1 MRHDAEKLKFF
12 SFAASLKKR
21 EGGEH
26 EKKTLTIYGLPQL
39 SGKKNAT
46 SVNLPLRN
54 LYCDDFLCGAS
65 TAQEALSIYKEAKQI
80 MASGG
85 FNLRK
90 WNSNDSNVLQEISK
104 FENSKGLSL
113 CDNVKVV
120 EDDQTYSKYIN
131 GTVKAD
137 DQLKVLGVGWDNN
150 KDILQV
156 DLSGIAAFA
165 KGLPKTKRS
174 VLKIAAKVFD
184 PMGYLA
190 VLTIMFK
197 VHVFFFIR
205 NLDQHL
211 VLRVS

>member
-1 MRHDAEKLKFF
+1 
-12 SFAASLKKR
+12 
-21 EGGEH
+21 
-26 EKKTLTIYGLPQL
+26 
-39 SGKKNAT
+39 
-46 SVNLPLRN
+46 
-54 LYCDDFLCGAS
+54 
-65 TAQEALSIYKEAKQI
+65 

-90 WNSNDSNVLQEISK
+90 WNSNDSNVSQEISK
-104 FENSKGLSL
+104 LENSKGLSL

-150 KDILQV
+150 KDTLQV

-197 VHVFFFIR
+197 VFFQQLCVQKCNWDDELDEQKAFAANPTVPQALNTEAQAQTHAQAKNIETPAPHQMSGRAKR
-205 NLDQHL
+205 NAAIIGELA
-211 VLRVS
+211 RKYRS